1 MPFAANLHYL
11 QHRAAADS
19 PAVVL
24 IHGAGGNALSW
35 TPNLRRLANARTL
48 AVDLPGHGKSGGIC
62 NSIEELTAAV
72 LDFLTQLDLPPALLV
87 GHSMGGA
94 VALMAALL
102 APQRVAALGLV
113 ATSARLK
120 VAPQILE
127 QTAATATFANAVQ
140 SVVQASFS
148 PQVDATIKTL
158 AAQRMA
164 ETPPPVLRA
173 DFVACNAFDVR
184 ARLPEIAVPTL
195 ILCGTADVMTPP
207 RFSEAMAQAIPKAR
221 LHLLPNAG
229 HMLMLE
235 QPQAVA
241 QHLQTFL
248 TDLT

>member
-11 QHRAAADS
+11 QYRAAADA

-24 IHGAGGNALSW
+24 LHGAGGNALSW
-35 TPNLRRLANARTL
+35 APNQRRLTNARVF
-48 AVDLPGHGKSGGIC
+48 AVDLAGHGKSPGMFHTIQDAA
-62 NSIEELTAAV
+62 AAV
-72 LDFLTQLDLPPALLV
+72 LDFLTALDLPPAVLV

-94 VALMAALL
+94 IALMAALL

-120 VAPQILE
+120 VSPQILE
-127 QTAATATFANAVQ
+127 QTANPLTFADAIRTVI
-140 SVVQASFS
+140 QASFS
-148 PQVDATIKTL
+148 PQVDSTVRTL

-164 ETPPPVLRA
+164 ETPPPVLHA

-184 ARLPEIAVPTL
+184 SRLSEITCPTL

-207 RFSEAMAQAIPKAR
+207 RFSEAMAQAIPNAR
-221 LHLLPNAG
+221 LHLIPDAG

-235 QPQAVA
+235 EPQVVA

-248 TDLT
+248 AGLP